1 MSFKHSLRSNEV
13 LHTRVSDLATRERIS
28 DVSRYTLAGTYMISG
43 QAVRIYSTQT
53 YAGIDAPIVR
63 AYSVVRAI
71 VVN

>member
-1 MSFKHSLRSNEV
+1 
-13 LHTRVSDLATRERIS
+13 
-28 DVSRYTLAGTYMISG
+28 MISG

-71 VVN
+71 VVNWNVMTVLSSDLCKLESRTYNSDLINKSLLF